1 MIEISDQNELNK
13 QLAQNKKAFALFY
26 ASWCPFCRT
35 FLSMF
40 NKYAEKTASGM
51 FLRVRIDE
59 DENPLWEE
67 YSLVAVPSIILFE
80 NGQVASRLDCELG
93 AGLTEQQL
101 SRWLKSV

>member
-1 MIEISDQNELNK
+1 MIEITQQSQLNK
-13 QLAQNKKAFALFY
+13 ETTQNPRVFALFH
-26 ASWCPFCRT
+26 ASWCPFCRN
-35 FLSMF
+35 FLSVF
-40 NKYAEKTASGM
+40 NKYAQKTASGV
-51 FLRVRIDE
+51 FLRVKIDE
-59 DENPLWEE
+59 DDNPMWGE